1 MYVIIGIGLIFAMLV
16 ATSIL
21 LAALQLSA
29 KVSDQY
35 EDEEFKLWTVP
46 FFEQAREGFSGW
58 FITKAITGAK
68 A

>member
-35 EDEEFKLWTVP
+35 EDEEFK
-46 FFEQAREGFSGW
+46 
-58 FITKAITGAK
+58 
-68 A
+68 